1 MSADL
6 KIISA
11 DETGVIRV
19 GLQRPA
25 VKIQG
30 IEKLVQIVALELLRN
45 GGRNIAD
52 PTAGTGLRGRIGTN
66 IEDEAEF
73 FADIRLMVSNGETNI
88 KERQIGTT
96 RGPDE
101 RLAQLALIDIVPNTE
116 TSEIEMELE
125 VVSEAEERRRA
136 RMGIR

>member
-116 TSEIEMELE
+116 TS
-125 VVSEAEERRRA
+125 
-136 RMGIR
+136 